1 MAVRKRADGV
11 SFEEGEHK
19 INRLYKYRP
28 DNRHTLDI
36 IKHLEFYFSF
46 AEDFNDPFDSKVLVA
61 NFSGDE
67 SQWNANAER
76 YDIPEDLKSGA
87 LKALKS
93 LKFDGEK
100 IRELYEKQKS
110 GNIVYCMSEI
120 RDNVLMWGHYTNC
133 HRGVCLGFETSAH
146 RNKQCI
152 RMNDPKLEAFLEGTY
167 SRFLPILKVK
177 YQCDYPEPYDI
188 FQGKTDDLIRFLL
201 TKGKD
206 WEYEQERRV
215 ILPYAEI
222 NTRVLH
228 YDRSALKEV
237 ILGRNTTETFKSE
250 IISLLMS
257 EYIVKGC
264 KVDIFQSELDDRE
277 YKLNIKQ
284 INI

>member
-1 MAVRKRADGV
+1 MSFDG
-11 SFEEGEHK
+11 SEHK
-19 INRLYKYRP
+19 IHRLYKYRP

-36 IKHLEFYFSF
+36 IKHQELYFSF
-46 AEDFNDPFDSKVLVA
+46 TEDFNDPFDSRVLVA
-61 NFSGDE
+61 HFSGNE
-67 SQWNANAER
+67 SQWNANAEK
-76 YDIPEDLKSGA
+76 YDIPEDIKRGA
-87 LKALKS
+87 MKTFES
-93 LKFDGEK
+93 LKFDGDK
-100 IRELYEKQKS
+100 IREVYEKQKFKTF
-110 GNIVYCMSEI
+110 IVYCMSEI
-120 RDNVLMWGHYTNC
+120 KDNILLWGHYTNC

-146 RNKQCI
+146 RNTLCL
-152 RMNDPKLEAFLEGTY
+152 RMNDPKLDAFLEGTY
-167 SRFLPILKVK
+167 SRFLPLLEVK

-188 FQGKTDDLIRFLL
+188 FQGKTDDLTKFLI

-206 WEYEQERRV
+206 WKYEQERRI

-237 ILGRNTTETFKSE
+237 ILGRNMSNTFKSD
-250 IISLLMS
+250 IISLLRS
-257 EYIVKGC
+257 EYAAKGC